1 MALSSNS
8 GRNGRQSHD
17 VRRFGSTNERDYS
30 RSRPGKDLKGHSHQS
45 TRRDGKYRSD
55 HNYRTLAGHD
65 TGYSLNGRRRGRSP
79 MRGGGRQRELIL
91 AIAAVVVLVI
101 LILVI
106 SSCARGCSAGSS
118 AAADSAAASGT
129 GNEADSR
136 VSAGASPEL
145 TQEFTTALDSGE
157 QLAKIA
163 RNAGDYSDQ
172 RLPELALLEPD
183 AISFVASQPKAS
195 TDASSYDDQV
205 KQGTYPQLLDWDS
218 RWGNVSYAGSVLA
231 VTGSGPTSLSIAYMG
246 LTGKSDKTP
255 ADIASAAASAG
266 YATDSDPFTS
276 DDLFSKEATDLGLTC
291 TGYTPSSDNLYSV
304 LSEGGS
310 VVAVKL
316 KKDFD
321 SPYEHWAVVTALNDD
336 NSVTLC
342 DPTSKQASSH
352 TWAMGTIAG
361 NSEGFYALSVS
372 Q

>member
-8 GRNGRQSHD
+8 GRNGRQPHD
-17 VRRFGSTNERDYS
+17 VRRFGSTNERDYT
-30 RSRPGKDLKGHSHQS
+30 RNRPGRDLKGHSHQS

-55 HNYRTLAGHD
+55 HNYRTLTGHD
-65 TGYSLNGRRRGRSP
+65 TGYSLGGKRRGRSP
-79 MRGGGRQRELIL
+79 LGGGGQRRELIL
-91 AIAAVVVLVI
+91 AVVAIVALVVLV
-101 LILVI
+101 LGI
-106 SSCARGCSAGSS
+106 SSCARGCSKGSDVTS
-118 AAADSAAASGT
+118 DSAAASGT

-136 VSAGASPEL
+136 VSAGASSEL
-145 TQEFTTALDSGE
+145 TQKFTTALDSNE
-157 QLAKIA
+157 KLAKIA
-163 RNAGDYSDQ
+163 RSAGDYSDK

-183 AISFVASQPKAS
+183 AISFVASQPSAS
-195 TDASSYDDQV
+195 TKASSYDDEV

-255 ADIASAAASAG
+255 ADIASASTSAG

-276 DDLFSKEATDLGLTC
+276 DDLFSKGTSDLGLTC
-291 TGYTPSSDNLYSV
+291 TGYTPSSDNLYSI

-310 VVAVKL
+310 VVVVKL

>member
-1 MALSSNS
+1 MALSNNS
-8 GRNGRQSHD
+8 GRNGRQPHD

-30 RSRPGKDLKGHSHQS
+30 RNRPGRDLKGHSHQS

-55 HNYRTLAGHD
+55 HNYRTLTGHD
-65 TGYSLNGRRRGRSP
+65 TGYSLGGKRRGRSP
-79 MRGGGRQRELIL
+79 LGGGGQRRELIL
-91 AIAAVVVLVI
+91 AVVAIVALVVLV
-101 LILVI
+101 LGI
-106 SSCARGCSAGSS
+106 SSCARGCSKGSDVTS
-118 AAADSAAASGT
+118 DSAAASGT

-136 VSAGASPEL
+136 VSAGASSEL
-145 TQEFTTALDSGE
+145 TQEFTTALDSNE
-157 QLAKIA
+157 KLAKIA
-163 RNAGDYSDQ
+163 RSAGDYSDK

-183 AISFVASQPKAS
+183 AISFVASQPSAS
-195 TDASSYDDQV
+195 TKASSYDDEV

-231 VTGSGPTSLSIAYMG
+231 VTGSGSTSLSIAYMG

-255 ADIASAAASAG
+255 ADIASASTSAG

-276 DDLFSKEATDLGLTC
+276 DDLFSKGTADLGLTC
-291 TGYTPSSDNLYSV
+291 TGYTPSSDNLYSI

-310 VVAVKL
+310 VVVVKL

>member
-8 GRNGRQSHD
+8 GRNGRQPHD
-17 VRRFGSTNERDYS
+17 VRRFGSTNERDYT
-30 RSRPGKDLKGHSHQS
+30 RNRPGRDLKGHSHQS

-55 HNYRTLAGHD
+55 HNYRTLTGHD
-65 TGYSLNGRRRGRSP
+65 TGYSLGGKRRGRSP
-79 MRGGGRQRELIL
+79 LGGGGQRRELIL
-91 AIAAVVVLVI
+91 AVVAIVALVVLV
-101 LILVI
+101 LGI
-106 SSCARGCSAGSS
+106 SSCARGCSKGSDVTS
-118 AAADSAAASGT
+118 DSVAASGT

-136 VSAGASPEL
+136 VSAGASSEL
-145 TQEFTTALDSGE
+145 TQEFTTALDSNE
-157 QLAKIA
+157 KLAKIA
-163 RNAGDYSDQ
+163 RSAGDYSDE

-183 AISFVASQPKAS
+183 AISFVASQPSAS
-195 TDASSYDDQV
+195 TKASSYDDEV

-255 ADIASAAASAG
+255 ADIASASTSAG

-276 DDLFSKEATDLGLTC
+276 DDLFSKGTSDLGLTC
-291 TGYTPSSDNLYSV
+291 TGYTPSSDNLYSI

-310 VVAVKL
+310 VVVVKL

>member
-1 MALSSNS
+1 MALSSNP
-8 GRNGRQSHD
+8 GRNGRQPHD
-17 VRRFGSTNERDYS
+17 VRRFGSTNERDYT
-30 RSRPGKDLKGHSHQS
+30 RNRPGRDLKGHSHQS

-55 HNYRTLAGHD
+55 HNYRTLTGHD
-65 TGYSLNGRRRGRSP
+65 TGYSLGGKRRGRSP
-79 MRGGGRQRELIL
+79 LGGGGQRRELIL
-91 AIAAVVVLVI
+91 AVVAIVALVVLI
-101 LILVI
+101 LGI
-106 SSCARGCSAGSS
+106 SSCARGCSKGSDVTS
-118 AAADSAAASGT
+118 DSAAASGT

-136 VSAGASPEL
+136 VSAGASSEL
-145 TQEFTTALDSGE
+145 TQEFTTALDSNE
-157 QLAKIA
+157 KLAKIA
-163 RNAGDYSDQ
+163 RSAGDYSDQ

-183 AISFVASQPKAS
+183 AISFVASQPNAS
-195 TDASSYDDQV
+195 TKASSYDDEV

-255 ADIASAAASAG
+255 ADIASASTSAG

-276 DDLFSKEATDLGLTC
+276 DDLFSKGTADLGLTC
-291 TGYTPSSDNLYSV
+291 TGYTPSSDNLYSI

-310 VVAVKL
+310 VVVVKL

-361 NSEGFYALSVS
+361 SSEGFYALSVS
-372 Q
+372 E

>member
-1 MALSSNS
+1 MALSNNS
-8 GRNGRQSHD
+8 GRNGRQPHD

-30 RSRPGKDLKGHSHQS
+30 RNRPGRDLKGHSHQS

-55 HNYRTLAGHD
+55 HNYRTLTGHD
-65 TGYSLNGRRRGRSP
+65 TGYSLGGKRRGRSP
-79 MRGGGRQRELIL
+79 LGSGGQRRELIL
-91 AIAAVVVLVI
+91 AVVAIVALVVLV
-101 LILVI
+101 LGI
-106 SSCARGCSAGSS
+106 SSCARGCSKGSDVTS
-118 AAADSAAASGT
+118 DSAAASGT

-136 VSAGASPEL
+136 VSAGASSEL
-145 TQEFTTALDSGE
+145 TQKFTTALDSSE
-157 QLAKIA
+157 KLAKIA
-163 RNAGDYSDQ
+163 RSAGDYSDK

-183 AISFVASQPKAS
+183 AISFVASQPSAS
-195 TDASSYDDQV
+195 TKASSYDDEV

-255 ADIASAAASAG
+255 ADIASASTSAG

-276 DDLFSKEATDLGLTC
+276 DDLFSKGTADLGLTC
-291 TGYTPSSDNLYSV
+291 TGYTPSSDNLYSI

-310 VVAVKL
+310 VVVVKL

-361 NSEGFYALSVS
+361 NSEGFYALSANE
-372 Q
+372 

>member
-8 GRNGRQSHD
+8 GRNGRQPHD
-17 VRRFGSTNERDYS
+17 VRRFGSTNERDYT
-30 RSRPGKDLKGHSHQS
+30 RNRPGRDLKGHYHQR

-55 HNYRTLAGHD
+55 HNYRTLTGHD
-65 TGYSLNGRRRGRSP
+65 TGYSLGGKRRGRSP
-79 MRGGGRQRELIL
+79 LGGGGQRRELIL
-91 AIAAVVVLVI
+91 AVVAIVALVVLI
-101 LILVI
+101 LGI
-106 SSCARGCSAGSS
+106 SSCARGCSKGSDVTS
-118 AAADSAAASGT
+118 DSVAASGT

-136 VSAGASPEL
+136 VSTGASSEL
-145 TQEFTTALDSGE
+145 TQKFTTALDSNE
-157 QLAKIA
+157 KLAKIA
-163 RNAGDYSDQ
+163 RSAGDYSDK

-183 AISFVASQPKAS
+183 AISFVASQPSAS
-195 TDASSYDDQV
+195 TKASSYDDEV

-255 ADIASAAASAG
+255 ADIASTSAG

-276 DDLFSKEATDLGLTC
+276 DDLFSKGTSDLGLTC
-291 TGYTPSSDNLYSV
+291 TGYTPSSDNLYSI

-310 VVAVKL
+310 VVVVKL

-372 Q
+372 R

>member
-1 MALSSNS
+1 MALSNNS
-8 GRNGRQSHD
+8 GRNGRQPHD

-30 RSRPGKDLKGHSHQS
+30 RNRPGRDLKGHSHQS

-55 HNYRTLAGHD
+55 HNYRTLTGHD
-65 TGYSLNGRRRGRSP
+65 TGYSLGGKRRGRSP
-79 MRGGGRQRELIL
+79 LGGGGQRRELIL
-91 AIAAVVVLVI
+91 AVVAIVALVVLV
-101 LILVI
+101 LGI
-106 SSCARGCSAGSS
+106 SSCARGCSKGSDVTS
-118 AAADSAAASGT
+118 DSAAASGT

-136 VSAGASPEL
+136 VSAGASSEL
-145 TQEFTTALDSGE
+145 TQEFTTALDSNE
-157 QLAKIA
+157 KLAKIA
-163 RNAGDYSDQ
+163 RSAGDYSDK

-183 AISFVASQPKAS
+183 AISFVSSQPSAS
-195 TDASSYDDQV
+195 TKASSYDDEV

-255 ADIASAAASAG
+255 ADIASASTSAG

-276 DDLFSKEATDLGLTC
+276 DDLFSKGTSDLGLTC
-291 TGYTPSSDNLYSV
+291 TGYTPSSDNLYSI

-310 VVAVKL
+310 VVVVKL

-361 NSEGFYALSVS
+361 SSEGFYALSVS